1 MMECQLK
8 CHFSHAD
15 MMAKVINL
23 ETLEMKGILCKNII
37 FAIPKNSLT
46 MNKTFTYKYLLLLIF
61 FFTITKTQ
69 SQIIGWQFGSPASLG
84 SETTYPSTT
93 NNANLNSAVLSRGS
107 GITGTALGRAFSANV
122 WTNSGT
128 KTDAITNNQYYTFA
142 VKANTGYKFS
152 LSTLDARL
160 RRSGATAPNSYI
172 WRYSTDGSTFNDIET
187 DIGFTSTAD
196 GATQTQLDLSLITA
210 LQNVPSATTVTF
222 RLYAWGATA
231 ASTPTFAIG
240 RYGTAVTTNS
250 LAIGGTVVSTI
261 SSDATLSNLVSTS
274 GALTPSFSASTINY
288 TSSVANVVTST
299 NVTPTAT
306 DANSNI
312 KVNGVTVANGS
323 TSSAINLNVGS
334 NTITTV
340 VTAQNG
346 TTTKTY
352 SITITRAAAGTPLIN
367 TTSSLTAFGNVC
379 INTTA
384 VANSFTLDGSDLDG
398 TAMAISALPGF
409 AFSETA
415 GGTYTNTLSFTYT
428 GTSFTGKIIY
438 VQFSP
443 TVVQSYDGNIVL
455 NGGGVSNYNVAASG
469 TGINTAPTVTT
480 TGSTNVTATSATIS
494 GVINA
499 TGCSSVSSYGFEYS
513 TTTGFPNGTGT
524 QVVSSNLN
532 AGNFSAALS
541 GLAPNTRYYFKAFAT
556 NSIGTTYGIQF
567 AFTCMTLPVVMSAQ
581 PGFTYTETFADITNW
596 SNFFIS
602 GIGANHF
609 SGLISTG
616 SGGIPNG
623 TTLTTSTFSF
633 QPLFSG
639 GPSSSG
645 GVHKGTDQ
653 VPSIQSIVLLS
664 TSSTE
669 NSTSAAIDFYMDF
682 TGVNANTLS
691 FDYAVVNN
699 PTGSRNG
706 SLRVYATVDGIIF
719 TEIPFT
725 SVLNFIN
732 NTTVSGSKTNI
743 TLPTIF
749 NNSATARLRF
759 YYYNGDAAVGTGNR
773 PKISIDNLNVTA
785 VANTPCATPTAPAK
799 ALSFGT
805 ITDVSIQGSYAAAN
819 PATDSYLIVMSTN
832 SSLISNPVNGQTYS
846 IGDNV
851 GDGSVISKS
860 TTTSFMATGLTAQTT
875 YYFFVFP
882 MNAICTGG
890 PLYYTATVLTGSAT
904 TIAGL
909 PPCAAPTNQP
919 TNLTFATSTTSSI
932 TGSFTATTADQY
944 LVVRS
949 SSSSLG
955 ADPANATSYNAGD
968 ALGNGTVVQRSAA
981 TTFTAN
987 SLMPNTPYFFFVFSL
1002 NSQACINGPAYN
1014 VTNPL
1019 TASQSTIPL
1028 PPCTTPTAQGTALS
1042 LAPSNTSISGT
1053 FTGLSGADNYLII
1066 KSTSAT
1072 LGATPTDN
1080 TDYNAGDV
1088 FGNGTVLSN
1097 TTSTTFYATALMPN
1111 TTYYFFI
1118 FAANKLCSGG
1128 TKYATQPPLSGNI
1141 STTIGGANNYY
1152 FGTLHSHSDFSD
1164 GNADNPGFTPAQD
1177 YAYAKNSLCMDYLGI
1192 SEHNHFSTQ
1201 NQPGNQVNNYHQG
1214 SIQANDFSTANST
1227 FLAMY
1232 GMEWG
1237 VISGGGHVVIYGD
1250 GMDDLYGWESGSG
1263 TWGTAN
1269 NYDVFVPKSVYTGST
1284 GLFKTVNDY
1293 SAKNTFA
1300 TLAHPNLTDF
1310 NNIAGIAYDAAA
1322 DSAIVGA
1329 AVESGPA
1336 FSTNTTYSNPG
1347 SSLSYLYYYQL
1358 LLSKGYHLGPT
1369 IDHDNHNT
1377 TFGRTTTSR
1386 TAIVA
1391 PSLTKTAIVSA
1402 MRNMNFYATQDCDT
1416 KVDFTINTKI
1426 IGSTLSDRFGPN
1438 IYVSL
1443 TDATT
1448 AVSSAVIRV
1457 MYGAP
1462 GSGVNALKI
1471 DSAIGSTLTFT
1482 DNNLANMATG
1492 YYYLDIT
1499 NGASRIVTSPIWY
1512 TRNDALTALPVKLNS
1527 FTVQKAN
1534 NNARLDWSTDQ
1545 ELNSSYFSVERSADG
1560 RKWNS
1565 IMRVNAAGNTSTV
1578 KNYRAFDNAPL
1589 NGINYYRLKQFDVD
1603 GKFEY
1608 SIVKNVSFNKVN
1620 NITIAPNP
1628 AKDFINI
1635 STTKNLNTVLNIQLV
1650 DVSGKVL
1657 KTVLSSDNR
1666 IKIATS
1672 GIAKG
1677 LYFIKIKDENTV
1689 QTQRVIIE

>member
-1 MMECQLK
+1 MIKIFTLK
-8 CHFSHAD
+8 FLFCA
-15 MMAKVINL
+15 
-23 ETLEMKGILCKNII
+23 IL
-37 FAIPKNSLT
+37 FGSAIS
-46 MNKTFTYKYLLLLIF
+46 
-61 FFTITKTQ
+61 Q
-69 SQIIGWQFGSPASLG
+69 GQAQIIAWQFGSPASAG
-84 SETTYPSTT
+84 NEVTFTATT
-93 NNANLNSAVLSRGS
+93 NNANLNSSILSRGS
-107 GITGTALGRAFSANV
+107 GIAATALGRAFSANL

-128 KTDAITNNQYYTFA
+128 KTDAITNNQYYTFS

-152 LSTLDARL
+152 LSTLDVRL
-160 RRSGATAPNSYI
+160 RRSGATAPNPYI
-172 WRYSTDGSTFNDIET
+172 WRYSTDGTTFI
-187 DIGFTSTAD
+187 DIGSDISFTSTAD
-196 GATQTQLDLSLITA
+196 GVTQTQLDLSLITP
-210 LQNVPSATTVTF
+210 LQNVPSATTITF
-222 RLYAWGATA
+222 RLYGWGATL
-231 ASTPTFAIG
+231 ASSPTFAIG
-240 RYGTAVTTNS
+240 RYGAAVTTNS
-250 LAIGGTVVSTI
+250 LAIGGSVISVI
-261 SSDATLSNLVSTS
+261 SSDATLSNLVSS
-274 GALTPSFSASTINY
+274 AVALTPAFAPSTINY
-288 TSSVANVVTST
+288 TSSVANAVTST
-299 NVTPTAT
+299 TVTPTAT
-306 DANSNI
+306 NANSTI
-312 KVNGVTVANGS
+312 KVNNITVASGS
-323 TSSAINLNVGS
+323 ASSAINLNVGS

-340 VTAQNG
+340 VTAQDG

-352 SITITRAAAGTPLIN
+352 SITVTRAAAGTPLLN
-367 TTSSLTAFGNVC
+367 TTSPLTAFGNVC
-379 INTTA
+379 INTTTA
-384 VANSFTLDGSDLDG
+384 ANSFTVDGSDLDG
-398 TAMAISALPGF
+398 TAIALSALSGF

-428 GTSFTGKIIY
+428 GTGFTGKIIY

-469 TGINTAPTVTT
+469 TGVNTAPTVTT
-480 TGSTNVTATSATIS
+480 TGSTNVTAASATIS
-494 GVINA
+494 GVINS
-499 TGCSSVSSYGFEYS
+499 TGCSSVSTYGFEYS
-513 TTTGFPNGTGT
+513 TTTGFANGTGT

-556 NSIGTTYGIQF
+556 NSIGKTYGVQL
-567 AFTCMTLPVVMSAQ
+567 AFTCTPLPVLMSAQ
-581 PGFTYTETFADITNW
+581 PGFSYTETFADIANW
-596 SNFFIS
+596 GSFFS
-602 GIGANHF
+602 VGVGANRF
-609 SGLISTG
+609 SGLGTTKA
-616 SGGIPNG
+616 GGIPNG
-623 TTLTTSTFSF
+623 TTLTSSTLSF
-633 QPLFSG
+633 QTPSGTPLAPG
-639 GPSSSG
+639 VLG

-653 VPSIQSIVLLS
+653 TVPTQSIILLS
-664 TSSTE
+664 TGTSDNT
-669 NSTSAAIDFYMDF
+669 TSAGIDFYMDF
-682 TGVNANTLS
+682 TGLNANMLS

-699 PTGSRNG
+699 QAGDRNG
-706 SLRVYATVDGIIF
+706 SLRIYSSTDGINF
-719 TEIPFT
+719 AEI
-725 SVLNFIN
+725 SNAGILNFTN
-732 NTTVSGSKTNI
+732 NVTFSGSKSNI
-743 TLPTIF
+743 QLPASF
-749 NNSATARLRF
+749 NSSPTARLRF
-759 YYYNGDAAVGTGNR
+759 YYSNGVGGTTGSR

-785 VANTPCATPTAPAK
+785 IAATACATPMAAAT

-805 ITDVSIQGSYAAAN
+805 ITDVSIQGSFAAAN

-832 SSLISNPVNGQTYS
+832 SSLLSLPINGQTYN

-851 GDGSVISKS
+851 GEGSVISKG
-860 TTTSFMATGLTAQTT
+860 TTTSFTATGLTALTT

-890 PLYYTATVLTGSAT
+890 PLYYTTTVLSGSAT

-909 PPCAAPTNQP
+909 PPCSAPTNQP
-919 TNLTFATSTTSSI
+919 TNLTFGTSTTSSI

-949 SSSSLG
+949 TSSSLS
-955 ADPANATSYNAGD
+955 ADPANTIAYNSGD
-968 ALGNGTVVQRSAA
+968 IIGNGTVVQRSAA

-987 SLMPNTPYFFFVFSL
+987 GLLPNTIYYFFVFSL
-1002 NSQACINGPAYN
+1002 NNQACINGPAYN
-1014 VTNPL
+1014 VTAPL
-1019 TASQSTIPL
+1019 SSSTTTLPL
-1028 PPCTTPTAQGTALS
+1028 PPCTNPTGQPTALS
-1042 LAPSNTSISGT
+1042 LATSNTSISGT
-1053 FTGLSGADNYLII
+1053 FTGVSNADNYLII
-1066 KSTSAT
+1066 KSTAAT
-1072 LGATPTDN
+1072 LGAIPTDN

-1097 TTSTTFYATALMPN
+1097 TTSTTFYATALAPN
-1111 TTYYFFI
+1111 ITYYFFI
-1118 FAANKLCSGG
+1118 FASNKFCSGG
-1128 TKYATQPPLSGNI
+1128 TKYNSTNPLMGNG
-1141 STTIGGANNYY
+1141 TTTNNGLNNFY
-1152 FGTLHSHSDFSD
+1152 FGTLHSHSDYSD
-1164 GNADNPGFTPAQD
+1164 GNADNPGYTPAQD
-1177 YAYAKNSLCMDYLGI
+1177 YAFAKNSLCMDYLGI
-1192 SEHNHFSTQ
+1192 SEHNHFSSP

-1214 SIQANDFSTANST
+1214 SIQANNFTSTNSN

-1237 VISGGGHVVIYGD
+1237 VISGGGHVVVYGD
-1250 GMDDLYGWESGSG
+1250 GMDNLFGWESGSG

-1269 NYDVFVPKSVYTGST
+1269 NYDIFVPKSVYTGST
-1284 GLFKTVNDY
+1284 GLFKTVNDNI
-1293 SAKNTFA
+1293 ATNTFT
-1300 TLAHPNLTDF
+1300 TLAHPNLTDY
-1310 NNIAGIAYDAAA
+1310 NNIAGIAYDVVA

-1336 FSTNTTYSNPG
+1336 FSTNTAYSNPG
-1347 SSLSYLYYYQL
+1347 TSLSYLYYYQM

-1377 TFGRTTTSR
+1377 TFGRATTSR

-1391 PSLTKTAIVSA
+1391 PILTKTAIVSA

-1426 IGSTLSDRFGPN
+1426 MGSTLSDRFGPN

-1462 GSGVNALKI
+1462 GSGVNAVKI
-1471 DSAIGSTLTFT
+1471 DSAIGSTLSFT
-1482 DNNLANMATG
+1482 DNTLADMAEG

-1534 NNARLDWSTDQ
+1534 NSAQLDWSTDQ
-1545 ELNSSYFSVERSADG
+1545 ELNSSYFSIERSADG

-1565 IMRVNAAGNTSTV
+1565 ILRVNAAGNSSTV
-1578 KNYRAFDNAPL
+1578 KNYRAFDNTPL

-1608 SIVKNVSFNKVN
+1608 SIVKSVSFSKNYS
-1620 NITIAPNP
+1620 ISIAPNP

-1635 STTKNLNTVLNIQLV
+1635 STTKNQGTVLNIQLV

-1657 KTVLSSDNR
+1657 KAVLSADNR